1 MASSVAR
8 ETHSVRLGSGSRS
21 PPDSSR
27 VSEARDERRES
38 QTDPSSSASAGAERE
53 SQFHRLYYG
62 PKGHWRGETAVNRL
76 VKATGCTAKEA
87 RDWLSVQPL
96 WQIYLPPPK
105 HIRRARFTGHVP
117 NDAHQLDLYLPEDA
131 GKKYALTLIDIGTR
145 YKEAEPVRDK
155 TTAAVLAA
163 LTKIYKPSRS
173 PLRWPGILHVDSGKE
188 FMGAFARAAEQNG
201 SRIRRVVGDGKG
213 GYNHRA
219 QAIVERFNRT
229 LAERIFAAQYATELD
244 EAARG
249 RRVRST
255 AWVGS
260 LKEIIADLNADLG
273 HTKKA
278 FHTPSAA
285 EARVSAAKAVATD
298 KKTAP
303 EKVLPAS
310 VTVRY
315 LYEAGEAEEGEKR
328 RRATDPIWST
338 DTYHIAR
345 SVSAALRPTLYYLAP
360 ATKGGNAPTRAFVR
374 EELLVVT
381 AA

>member
-1 MASSVAR
+1 MASSDTSGHSASGATR
-8 ETHSVRLGSGSRS
+8 E
-21 PPDSSR
+21 PADSS
-27 VSEARDERRES
+27 
-38 QTDPSSSASAGAERE
+38 PSASAGSRQPGRNERSE
-53 SQFHRLYYG
+53 FHRLYYG

-117 NDAHQLDLYLPEDA
+117 NDAHQLDLLYLPEDA
-131 GKKYALTLIDIGTR
+131 GKKYALTLVDIGTR

-155 TTAAVLAA
+155 SAAAVLAA

-173 PLRWPGILHVDSGKE
+173 PLRWPSILHVDSGKE

-255 AWVGS
+255 AWIGS

-278 FHTPSAA
+278 FHVPSAA
-285 EARVSAAKAVATD
+285 EARVSARKAVAAD

-303 EKVLPAS
+303 EKVLPAG

-360 ATKGGNAPTRAFVR
+360 AETGSNGERPPPTRAFVR
-374 EELLVVT
+374 EELLVVP
-381 AA
+381 A